1 MEITKEFLQAEIEK
15 FERQRNHAHD
25 VAVASQAA
33 VDVLKG
39 LLDRMNLP
47 QAADL
52 TFADLGL
59 DDPVPIENVPELN
72 TAVDNKK

>member
-1 MEITKEFLQAEIEK
+1 MEITKDFLQAEIDK

-39 LLDRMNLP
+39 MLQRLELP
-47 QAADL
+47 PPKDL

-59 DDPVPIENVPELN
+59 AEPIPIKDAMNG
-72 TAVDNKK
+72 

>member
-1 MEITKEFLQAEIEK
+1 MQISKDFLQAEIIK
-15 FERQRNHAHD
+15 FERQRDHAHD

-39 LLDRMNLP
+39 LVQRLELP
-47 QAADL
+47 EEPTV

-59 DDPVPIENVPELN
+59 QDPVPIELIQ
-72 TAVDNKK
+72 K